1 MLARQRVIDFGPADH
16 FSALHGGHRFPV
28 AVATKA
34 GSGEF
39 LQRIYGHDD
48 ALAVLLNLAGCE
60 DFNTYLSQSGFASE
74 GGRRTIN
81 QVRALTSLWVDIDH
95 YKQVELAGLS
105 AGELLDAAIERFPWM
120 PTPTLLV
127 ESGRGA
133 YFVWAF
139 DRPLH
144 RDKLPEWQLVED
156 ALVAILEPLGADPA
170 ARDAA
175 RILRVAGSFHLV
187 AGDRVRAMR
196 VGDAVSFERMRQL
209 VGQHGVSILDKRR
222 VVQPV
227 RLVAVEGNVEQRK
240 RTGTGLSPYRLAY
253 DRTGDYRLL
262 AQLRGAPMKDCR
274 HRLLYCYA
282 QAAAWFCG
290 SLTQLRDEIDAFADG
305 HFAGS
310 EQYRANRV
318 KTVIDRFIED
328 DHGKLVRL
336 NPEQDTGRYRFS
348 NRYILKLLEV
358 TQAEQR
364 QLRTVIGYD
373 EKMRRL
379 TDKRRASGMMSRQQ
393 YQDRAEHR
401 RQEARRLRSEG
412 LSVADIAQ
420 QLGVSRQAVYVA
432 LRG

>member
-1 MLARQRVIDFGPADH
+1 MLRRQTVLDFGPADH

-48 ALAVLLNLAGCE
+48 ALAVLLNLAGCD

-95 YKQVELAGLS
+95 YKQAELAGLS
-105 AGELLDAAIERFPWM
+105 AGELLDAALERFPWM

-139 DRPLH
+139 DKPLH
-144 RDKLPEWQLVED
+144 RDRLPEWQLVED

-209 VGQHGVSILDKRR
+209 VVEHGAAILERRREQRPARLVSI
-222 VVQPV
+222 
-227 RLVAVEGNVEQRK
+227 EGNNERK
-240 RTGTGLSPYRLAY
+240 RTGTGLSPYRLAF
-253 DRTGDYRLL
+253 DRMADYKRLVE
-262 AQLRGAPMKDCR
+262 LRGNPLRDGR
-274 HRLLYCYA
+274 HRMLYCYA

-290 SLTQLRDEIDAFADG
+290 SLGQLRDEIDGFADA
-305 HFAGS
+305 HFAGF
-310 EQYRANRV
+310 EQYRSRRV
-318 KTVIDRFIED
+318 QTVIDRFVED

-336 NPEQDTGRYRFS
+336 KPEQDTGRYRFS

-364 QLRTVIGYD
+364 QLQTIIDTD
-373 EKMRRL
+373 EKLRRR
-379 TDKRRASGMMSRQQ
+379 TEKRRASGMMSLQQ
-393 YQDRAEHR
+393 YQDRAEQR
-401 RQEARRLRSEG
+401 RLEARRMRSEG

-420 QLGVSRQAVYVA
+420 QLGVSVWAVYKA